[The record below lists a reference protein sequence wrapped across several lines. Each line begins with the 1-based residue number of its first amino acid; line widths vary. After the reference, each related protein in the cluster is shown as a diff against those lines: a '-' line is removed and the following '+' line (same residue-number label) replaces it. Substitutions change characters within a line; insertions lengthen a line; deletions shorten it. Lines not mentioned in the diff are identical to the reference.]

1 MLLLTML
8 IIFFSSLISCPCVRK
23 VCACLPMLKISAVT
37 ELPEQLGTARP
48 VPLSYFP
55 FVVPLYTSL
64 LGAIY

>member
-37 ELPEQLGTARP
+37 ELPEQLGTAIQ
-48 VPLSYFP
+48 SYFP